1 MTYIKRLLR
10 KSRDLVYV
18 WGSSLTGRMLVAF
31 YAKLWYDERKVIP
44 GVPAGWGKHR
54 HLLLSATMSGLA
66 AVLLF
71 CRVLRLEIRTIT
83 NRKLRRD
90 EYTMNLKRVHHIAI
104 IGSNYQQSKHFYVD
118 LLGFS
123 IVRENYRPER
133 DDYKIDLQLDGM
145 ELELFI
151 IKNCPKRPSYP
162 EAYGLRHLAFAV
174 DSVDDTV
181 RELNKRGITTEPIKF
196 DTYTGKRMTFFYDPD
211 NLPLE
216 IHE

>member
-1 MTYIKRLLR
+1 MTARTTPRKRCP
-10 KSRDLVYV
+10 S
-18 WGSSLTGRMLVAF
+18 
-31 YAKLWYDERKVIP
+31 
-44 GVPAGWGKHR
+44 GVCHG
-54 HLLLSATMSGLA
+54 
-66 AVLLF
+66 LLF
-71 CRVLRLEIRTIT
+71 WQKFTISGVFFYWLVRYT
-83 NRKLRRD
+83 WLSSTHRKLARGSRNKFGTLHSRQ
-90 EYTMNLKRVHHIAI
+90 ERGKYAMNLKKVHHIAI
-104 IGSNYQQSKHFYVD
+104 IGSNYEKSRRFYVD

-123 IVRENYRPER
+123 VIRENYRPER

-181 RELNKRGITTEPIKF
+181 RELNKKGIPTEPIRV
-196 DTYTGKRMTFFYDPD
+196 DAYTGKKMKFFSDPD